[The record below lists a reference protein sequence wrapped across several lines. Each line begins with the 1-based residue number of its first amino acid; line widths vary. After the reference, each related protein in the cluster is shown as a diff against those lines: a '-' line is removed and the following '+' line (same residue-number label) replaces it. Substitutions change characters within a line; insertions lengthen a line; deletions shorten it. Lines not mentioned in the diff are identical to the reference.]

1 MNAGFDTDGYRL
13 PEKGIFINIV
23 FDRFIQEQIRVTT
36 SLSFAQRAS
45 KCSVL
50 SVVAV
55 DLGHVLRALDLAQRL
70 INNLNALVHLALSDH
85 QRRGETD
92 DRLVSG
98 LGQQTVL
105 LERNAH
111 VPSSARVFGVHFN
124 GAEQTAAAHRLDER
138 ELFLELAQHAHQLV
152 AHLFSLL
159 DELLLLD
166 HLQGC
171 NAHSRGERI
180 ASVSASVLAC
190 D

>member
-1 MNAGFDTDGYRL
+1 M
-13 PEKGIFINIV
+13 
-23 FDRFIQEQIRVTT
+23 
-36 SLSFAQRAS
+36 
-45 KCSVL
+45 
-50 SVVAV
+50 AV

-70 INNLNALVHLALSDH
+70 INNLNALVQLALSDH
-85 QRRGETD
+85 QRRGETN
-92 DRLVSG
+92 DRLVSR

-105 LERNAH
+105 LQRNAH
-111 VPSSARVFGVHFN
+111 VPSSTRVFRVHVDR
-124 GAEQTAAAHRLDER
+124 AEQTTTAHGLDER

-152 AHLFSLL
+152 AHLFSML

-190 D
+190 N